1 MRMSAFLGFLY
12 VYIGWNRYVF
22 GIIEGA
28 LWPWL
33 NSLVW
38 RGVVWCGSSLNS
50 LGETRRVKKSF
61 CFLGTNALN
70 PLLCTMRLDRFVFFQ
85 NLTRKFPRRVCV
97 YIRIWL
103 IEEGRSSSWQLHP
116 APPVVDL
123 QEEDKELLCA
133 HQLNYYLHH
142 HYSPPNN

>member
-70 PLLCTMRLDRFVFFQ
+70 PLLCTMRLDRFFFFPKLDQ
-85 NLTRKFPRRVCV
+85 KVSTSCLCIHTHLAYRGRQIKFLTAAPSPTSCGSARRGQ
-97 YIRIWL
+97 RATL
-103 IEEGRSSSWQLHP
+103 RSS
-116 APPVVDL
+116 A
-123 QEEDKELLCA
+123 KLL
-133 HQLNYYLHH
+133 
-142 HYSPPNN
+142 SPSSLFSS

>member
-61 CFLGTNALN
+61 CFLGDKCTKSTPVYDETWQIFFFPKLDQKVSTSC
-70 PLLCTMRLDRFVFFQ
+70 LCIHTHLAYRGRQIKF
-85 NLTRKFPRRVCV
+85 LTAAPSPTSCGSARRGQ
-97 YIRIWL
+97 RATL
-103 IEEGRSSSWQLHP
+103 RSS
-116 APPVVDL
+116 A
-123 QEEDKELLCA
+123 KLL
-133 HQLNYYLHH
+133 
-142 HYSPPNN
+142 SPSSLFSS